1 MRYSKLDIGREDV
14 KLFVK
19 RCHDSELIKKPKEK
33 PKEPLYSYMQFA
45 RLIPKLA
52 LLEYSQ
58 TSYNSTSER

>member
-19 RCHDSELIKKPKEK
+19 RCHDSNLIKK